1 MLSDVL
7 GVLKSRRW
15 QDGANKEKEMPVTC
29 DRCGKEASIKN
40 KPDGV
45 HWRDWMSESS
55 RGEDAMVIIPCGDE
69 ELGVICMTCVQ
80 VQLDEWNES
89 RTDEPPN
96 AELTGVPPTDAT
108 KGE

>member
-1 MLSDVL
+1 
-7 GVLKSRRW
+7 
-15 QDGANKEKEMPVTC
+15 MPVTC